1 MDFSD
6 FNLSKCP
13 DGLLPVVVQ
22 DAVTLKVL
30 MLGYMNAEAYDKT
43 VATGRVTFFGPK
55 ARQAATTSKW

>member
-1 MDFSD
+1 MDFSE

-30 MLGYMNAEAYDKT
+30 MLGYMNAEAYEKT
-43 VATGRVTFFGPK
+43 QATGRVTFFSRT
-55 ARQAATTSKW
+55 RQCLCSRI